1 MNKLPLTEDV
11 ANTWAT
17 IISLSGHN
25 FKAERDNREMEKT
38 PMASSTLTVES
49 EGTASRLPLLIPE
62 CLYQPRRKKTG
73 LRGFRPGPTQTG
85 LYNNRRWLEA

>member
-49 EGTASRLPLLIPE
+49 EGKETHRLALRLLP
-62 CLYQPRRKKTG
+62 
-73 LRGFRPGPTQTG
+73 
-85 LYNNRRWLEA
+85 YNTWATIINLSGHNFKV